1 MNVPLIPPRAA
12 HRFDETKLSQ
22 WLSEC
27 APELGTGPLR
37 VQQFDAGQSNPT
49 FLIDR
54 GEARWVLRK
63 KPPGKLL
70 PKAHAVERE
79 HRVMAA
85 LADTGVPVPN
95 VFALCEESG
104 VIGTPFVLME
114 HVEGRIFFDAT
125 MPDETPAMR
134 AAVFAQMPPVLAA
147 LHGVDF
153 EAVGLGD
160 FGRPGNYF
168 ARQIS
173 TWTRQFRAAETEV
186 IAPMNALMVWL
197 EQHIPQDEHTTLV
210 HGDFRLDN
218 LVFHPT
224 EPRVIAVLDWELS
237 TLGHPLADLGYNC
250 MSWVIDSPYH
260 TCLAPMAGAQTGIP
274 TMEAHIASYRASA
287 QFPVPDDLR
296 FPIAFS
302 LFRSAAIIQ
311 GVYKRGLQGNASSQR
326 ALELGRMV
334 RICAQGGWDLV
345 R

>member
-1 MNVPLIPPRAA
+1 
-12 HRFDETKLSQ
+12 
-22 WLSEC
+22 
-27 APELGTGPLR
+27 
-37 VQQFDAGQSNPT
+37 
-49 FLIDR
+49 LIDR

-85 LADTGVPVPN
+85 LADTGVPVPH
-95 VFALCEESG
+95 VFALCEEDQ

-134 AAVFAQMPPVLAA
+134 AAVFAQMPQVLAA

-197 EQHIPQDEHTTLV
+197 EQHIPQDDHTTLV

-260 TCLAPMAGAQTGIP
+260 LCLAPMAGAQTGIP
-274 TMEAHIASYRASA
+274 TMEAHIANYRASA